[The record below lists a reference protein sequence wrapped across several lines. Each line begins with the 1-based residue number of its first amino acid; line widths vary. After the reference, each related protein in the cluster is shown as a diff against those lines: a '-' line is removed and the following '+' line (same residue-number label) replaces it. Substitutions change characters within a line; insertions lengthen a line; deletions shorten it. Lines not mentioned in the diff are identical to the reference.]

1 MEFLCEHCER
11 AIGSQPFQITSED
24 ADIILLNLIVCAPCA
39 EQAVNLGLKVTQ
51 LNLSIARNKR
61 RVSMPVEI

>member
-11 AIGSQPFQITSED
+11 AIGSQPFQVTSEN
-24 ADIILLNLIVCAPCA
+24 AGIILLNLIVCAPCA

-51 LNLSIARNKR
+51 LNLSVARGIR
-61 RVSMPVEI
+61 RAKGAS

>member
-11 AIGSQPFQITSED
+11 AVGSQPFQVTSED

-39 EQAVNLGLKVTQ
+39 EQAVNLRLKVTE
-51 LNLSIARNKR
+51 LNLSIARDKR
-61 RVSMPVEI
+61 RAKHAS

>member
-11 AIGSQPFQITSED
+11 TIGSQPFQVTSEN
-24 ADIILLNLIVCAPCA
+24 AGIILLNLIVCAPCA

-51 LNLSIARNKR
+51 LTLSVAWDKR
-61 RVSMPVEI
+61 RAKHAS